1 MDAAKK
7 KWLYRLLAVGLGFF
21 IVLALEGVLRILHV
35 APDEDFA
42 PEQLMTIVEN
52 GQIKGEIVRSG
63 APYFLDQ
70 GEGMVET
77 NPLYHRG
84 KGGGFPQ
91 TGSMRKTR
99 FRKEP
104 TSERYFLLGG
114 SAALGQQPVNLK
126 IPQTWPTV
134 PLGNSVYAL
143 PEGQSIS
150 GVLEKKLRQS
160 GADVEILNAG
170 MIAQDSGGVR
180 RLVSE
185 IIPYKPTGILLYMGN
200 NEGIGMAYGVNGITL
215 KQVPDMQINLRKF
228 RIYRVLRNTFAPE
241 KFSDAAKLIG
251 TKPEVLGRLTQNE
264 WRKAGQ
270 AQITGSQPTDPVHH
284 ALMQRWRTNIS
295 AMQELCDEHGIALY
309 IIATPP
315 HLLYPPFYSS
325 NSPDLTDQGI
335 RSYSGLLKQSQD
347 FERAQSWKEMLNASK
362 RALSIEQYHAQ
373 GWFVHAKAQQK
384 NEQRRSAFSSYER
397 ALLLDL
403 SRKRT
408 RLEYT
413 QASIDFCSEHTCKSM
428 SAHAVMKEDVLEQGF
443 SLYDQR
449 FGDHEH
455 LTPDGCAW
463 IAGLFASLLLDSN
476 P

>member
-1 MDAAKK
+1 MSEAKR
-7 KWLYRLLAVGLGFF
+7 KWLYRLLAIGLGFF
-21 IVLALEGVLRILHV
+21 LLAALEGTLRLLHI

-99 FRKEP
+99 FAKEP

-126 IPQTWPTV
+126 IPQTWSTI

-143 PEGQSIS
+143 PEAQSIS
-150 GVLEKKLRQS
+150 GVLEKKLQQK
-160 GADVEILNAG
+160 GKAVEVLNAG

-215 KQVPDMQINLRKF
+215 KQVPDMQINLRRF
-228 RIYRVLRNTFAPE
+228 RIYRVLRNTFSPE
-241 KFSDAAKLIG
+241 KFSDATKLVG

-270 AQITGSQPTDPVHH
+270 AQISGNESTDPVHY
-284 ALMQRWRTNIS
+284 ALMQRWMTNIS
-295 AMQELCDEHGIALY
+295 AMQDLCDEHGIKLY

-335 RSYSGLLKQSQD
+335 RSYSGYLKQSQD
-347 FERAQSWKEMLNASK
+347 FERAQSWEDMLKASK
-362 RALSIEQYHAQ
+362 KALGIEQFHAQ
-373 GWFVHAKAQQK
+373 GWFVHAKAQQRNK
-384 NEQRRSAFSSYER
+384 QLTDAFSSYER
-397 ALLLDL
+397 ALLLDI

-408 RLEYT
+408 RLEYA
-413 QASIDFCSEHTCKSM
+413 QASIDFCSKRNCSSM
-428 SAHAVMKEDVLEQGF
+428 SAHEMMKRDVMDKGF

-455 LTPDGCAW
+455 LTPDGCSW
-463 IAGLFASLLLDSN
+463 IAEMFASLILEEN

>member
-1 MDAAKK
+1 MNTAQR
-7 KWLYRLLAVGLGFF
+7 KWLYRLLAIGLGFF
-21 IVLALEGVLRILHV
+21 LLIAVEVGLRLLDV

-99 FRKEP
+99 FSKEA
-104 TSERYFLLGG
+104 TSDRYFLLGG

-143 PEGQSIS
+143 PEAQSIS

-160 GADVEILNAG
+160 GKDVEILNAG

-200 NEGIGMAYGVNGITL
+200 NEGIGMAYGVNGIML

-228 RIYRVLRNTFAPE
+228 RIYRILRNTFSPE
-241 KFSDAAKLIG
+241 IFADTTKLVG

-270 AQITGSQPTDPVHH
+270 AQVYGETSTDPVHD
-284 ALMQRWRTNIS
+284 ALMQRWQTNIS
-295 AMQELCDEHGIALY
+295 AIQDLCDEHGIALY

-325 NSPDLTDQGI
+325 NSPDLSDQGI
-335 RSYSGLLKQSQD
+335 RSYSEYLKQSQD
-347 FERAQSWKEMLNASK
+347 FERARSWKEMLASSQK
-362 RALSIEQYHAQ
+362 ALDIEQYHAQ
-373 GWFVHAKAQQK
+373 GWFVHAKAQQR
-384 NEQRRSAFSSYER
+384 NEQHIDALTSYER
-397 ALLLDL
+397 ALLLDI

-408 RLEYT
+408 RLEYA
-413 QASIDFCSEHTCKSM
+413 QSAMEFCSKRNCVSM
-428 SAHAVMKEDVLEQGF
+428 SAHDEMRKDVLEKGF

-455 LTPDGCAW
+455 LTPDGCSW
-463 IAGLFASLLLDSN
+463 IADMFASLIVKEN